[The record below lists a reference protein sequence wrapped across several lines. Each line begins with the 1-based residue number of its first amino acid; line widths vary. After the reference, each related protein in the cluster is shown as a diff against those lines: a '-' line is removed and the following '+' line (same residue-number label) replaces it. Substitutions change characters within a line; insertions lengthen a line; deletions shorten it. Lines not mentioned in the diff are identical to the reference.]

1 MNIFKKLKIRQ
12 KLVLSFIFVALL
24 VGLVGADG
32 IRNMYKINE
41 NAVMMYKDNLVGID
55 ILHRIKENLLFIRS
69 DLISIS
75 NASSREDIKKL
86 SEDITSLTNA
96 DSELTKTYEKINSS
110 ENGKQLFAQFNSY
123 IATYR
128 ASRESYIKLMLDEN
142 TEEAKIVFNTV
153 VTDREKVFSTLDQLI
168 KENQQQA
175 QNMDNE
181 NLVSFKNASKFSILI
196 SLLGFAIALILG
208 ITISRWIAKRL
219 NNIDIY
225 AKALGDGDLTQA
237 INITANDEIG
247 SLAKSLNKA
256 GEHIKE
262 LLTKIINSSEE
273 MTSSSEELTAV
284 IEEINTKME
293 TIDESTKQITEG
305 TVELSSAIQQVSSS
319 AQHIETVTNGLAEKA
334 ASAYD
339 NVRKIEERAA
349 NIKEKAIGI
358 INVSDSIYDEKRANI
373 IMAIEEGKIVNKV
386 KLMADTIGNISSQ
399 TNLLAL
405 NASIEAARAGEHG
418 RGFAVVADE
427 VRKLAEQSAEAV
439 TSIQTMVS
447 KVEEAFLNISQSGQD
462 VLDYILNNV
471 KPGFELLKGTGY
483 QYEED
488 AKFFSSIAKAISESS
503 ESMLNSIVEVSSAI
517 QTVSAT
523 AEEATASSEEISA
536 SIDETTLAT
545 VEVAESA
552 QRQAV
557 LAEKLNEMV
566 QRFKIS

>member
-1 MNIFKKLKIRQ
+1 MNILKKLKIRQ
-12 KLVLSFIFVALL
+12 KLVLSFVFVALL

-41 NAVMMYKDNLVGID
+41 NAVTMYKDNLVGID
-55 ILHRIKENLLFIRS
+55 ILHQIKENLLFIHS

-75 NASSREDIKKL
+75 NTSNRDDIKKL

-96 DSELTKTYEKINSS
+96 DLELTKTYQKINSS
-110 ENGKQLFAQFNSY
+110 DNGKQLFDQFNNN
-123 IATYR
+123 IDTYR
-128 ASRESYIKLMLDEN
+128 ASRENYIKLMLDGN
-142 TEEAKIVFNTV
+142 TEAAKNVFNTV
-153 VTDREKVFSTLDQLI
+153 VTDRGKVFSVLDQLI
-168 KENQQQA
+168 KENQEQA

-181 NLVSFKNASKFSILI
+181 NLIAFKDASKFSILI
-196 SLLGFAIALILG
+196 SLLSFAVALIFG
-208 ITISRWIAKRL
+208 ITISRWMAKRL

-225 AKALGDGDLTQA
+225 AKALGDGDLTEV
-237 INITANDEIG
+237 INITADDEIG

-284 IEEINTKME
+284 TEEINTKME
-293 TIDESTKQITEG
+293 TIDESTKQISEG
-305 TVELSSAIQQVSSS
+305 TVELSSALEQVSSS

-349 NIKEKAIGI
+349 NIKEKAISI

-373 IMAIEEGKIVNKV
+373 MKAIEEGKIVNKV

-405 NASIEAARAGEHG
+405 NASIEAARAGEQG

-447 KVEEAFLNISQSGQD
+447 KVEEAFSNISQSGQD

-488 AKFFSSIAKAISESS
+488 AKFFSNIAKTISESS

-517 QTVSAT
+517 QTVSAA
-523 AEEATASSEEISA
+523 AEESTASSQEILA

-545 VEVAESA
+545 IEVAESA

-557 LAEKLNEMV
+557 LAEKLNEMI
-566 QRFKIS
+566 QKFKIS

>member
-12 KLVLSFIFVALL
+12 KLVLSFVFVALL

-41 NAVMMYKDNLVGID
+41 NAVAMYKDNLVGID
-55 ILHRIKENLLFIRS
+55 ILHQIKENLLFIRS
-69 DLISIS
+69 DLISMS
-75 NASSREDIKKL
+75 NTSNRDDIKKL
-86 SEDITSLTNA
+86 SDDITSLTNA
-96 DSELTKTYEKINSS
+96 DLELSKTYQKTDLSD
-110 ENGKQLFAQFNSY
+110 NGKQLFAQFNNN
-123 IATYR
+123 IDTYR
-128 ASRESYIKLMLDEN
+128 VSRENYIKLMLEGN
-142 TEEAKIVFNTV
+142 TEEAKNVFNTV
-153 VTDREKVFSTLDQLI
+153 VTDREKVFSVLDQLI
-168 KENQQQA
+168 KENQEQA
-175 QNMDNE
+175 QNMNNE
-181 NLVSFKNASKFSILI
+181 NLISFKNASKFSMLI
-196 SLLGFAIALILG
+196 SLLSFAIALTLG

-225 AKALGDGDLTQA
+225 AKALGDGNLTQV

-262 LLTKIINSSEE
+262 LLTKIIDSSEE

-293 TIDESTKQITEG
+293 NIDESTKQITEG
-305 TVELSSAIQQVSSS
+305 TVELSSAIEQVSSS
-319 AQHIETVTNGLAEKA
+319 AQQIETVTNGLAEKA
-334 ASAYD
+334 AIAYD
-339 NVRKIEERAA
+339 NVIEIEKRAA

-373 IMAIEEGKIVNKV
+373 MIAIEEGKIVDKV

-447 KVEEAFLNISQSGQD
+447 KVEEAFFNISQSGQD

-488 AKFFSSIAKAISESS
+488 AKFFSNIAKAISESS
-503 ESMLNSIVEVSSAI
+503 ESMLNSIVEVNSAI
-517 QTVSAT
+517 QTVSSA
-523 AEEATASSEEISA
+523 AEESTASSQEISA